1 MITTNVQFAG
11 YSIGAGVDTYEKLGK
26 ICSVYGKKA
35 VVIGGKR
42 AMAALKPQLE
52 EAVAKTDIE
61 ILGYEWFGGVASYEN
76 GERLC
81 ELESVK
87 NADML
92 FAAGGGK
99 AIDTCKC
106 VARNTG
112 KPFFT
117 FPTIAATCASITAI
131 AIMYYPN
138 GVQKDVFVGERPAVH
153 AFINL
158 DIIAKAPD
166 IYLWA
171 GIGDTLAKY
180 TEPVFCA
187 RGQELA
193 HKDAFPLCYTKMTG
207 EPLLKY
213 GEKAMEDC
221 KNNKPSFELE
231 QVVLAITVTSGMVS
245 YLIDANKYNSGMA
258 HAIFYGLTNLPQ
270 IEERHYHGEVVSY
283 GVLCMLMMDGQMEL
297 LDRIYKFMKS
307 IKLPT
312 KLADIEVS
320 VDEID
325 PVLESAETKYDI
337 EFGPYKITK
346 EMMKKAVLDLE
357 EYNKTH

>member
-1 MITTNVQFAG
+1 M
-11 YSIGAGVDTYEKLGK
+11 
-26 ICSVYGKKA
+26 
-35 VVIGGKR
+35 
-42 AMAALKPQLE
+42 
-52 EAVAKTDIE
+52 
-61 ILGYEWFGGVASYEN
+61 
-76 GERLC
+76 
-81 ELESVK
+81 
-87 NADML
+87 
-92 FAAGGGK
+92 
-99 AIDTCKC
+99 
-106 VARNTG
+106 
-112 KPFFT
+112 
-117 FPTIAATCASITAI
+117 
-131 AIMYYPN
+131 
-138 GVQKDVFVGERPAVH
+138 
-153 AFINL
+153 
-158 DIIAKAPD
+158 
-166 IYLWA
+166 
-171 GIGDTLAKY
+171 
-180 TEPVFCA
+180 FCA

-221 KNNKPSFELE
+221 KNDKPSFELE

-297 LDRIYKFMKS
+297 LEQIYKFMKS